1 MGIDR
6 VLKVDLDT
14 AIRLL
19 EGTKWKFYEIVNDE
33 ELRIEVPKDSEN
45 LVVELTNNKETL
57 QALKSEG
64 FIQQEIRPCRASIFY
79 HQY

>member
-14 AIRLL
+14 AVRLL
-19 EGTKWKFYEIVNDE
+19 EGTKWKFFEVVNDD
-33 ELRIEVPKDSEN
+33 ELRVEVPRDSET

-57 QALKSEG
+57 QALKAEG
-64 FIQQEIRPCRASIFY
+64 FIQQEIRPWRAY
-79 HQY
+79 